1 MFDSRGLEAVIRIVD
16 IVTLL
21 TVSV

>member
-16 IVTLL
+16 TVTLL